1 MMAVLALAWATNVT
15 AAGDTPQNVAS
26 EGMSLWAKIAKTCKI
41 TGADKWYGY
50 RRTKFNFKGRNAWVV
65 EPSVAPV
72 LLLYGGQ
79 DQTVPPDR
87 KCFDNFFAQYSFLW
101 YYIGGLS
108 GPEEI

>member
-1 MMAVLALAWATNVT
+1 MTSKLMMAVLALAWATNVT

-26 EGMSLWAKIAKTCKI
+26 EGMSLWVK
-41 TGADKWYGY
+41 
-50 RRTKFNFKGRNAWVV
+50 V
-65 EPSVAPV
+65 ESSVAPV

-79 DQTVPPDR
+79 GQTVPLDR